1 MRMAATALSPRC
13 LVCGLPLSG
22 AAGALLS
29 LIGVR
34 RGARNPH
41 CCTRCNM
48 HIEEGRLVELTML
61 FADLSSFT
69 ELTNRL
75 GAEETHRVVDQ
86 YLREAAA
93 VLSARG
99 AYIDKFIGDAVMA
112 FFNVPVKRPDH
123 AAAAVAAAQELQKRL
138 PALSREL
145 GQELRASVGIATGF
159 ARVGR
164 LGSDDV
170 KDYTAIG
177 DVVNQAARL
186 QAQAKA
192 GEILVSDGAYARVA
206 AAYPGVRPE
215 TLTLKGFREPATAYR
230 LTAEGTAAPAGEPP
244 PPPAGPVL
252 GWSSFALALLGGG
265 CLGKAFAGSLWLS
278 LSAGAGSGLLA
289 LVVWLDRSPLRV
301 PLLLAAAA
309 ASSASLFLALKEQ
322 RARRAQEARHG
333 CIVATP
339 SERRRNLLVT
349 AASALALLAAG
360 AEFALHRPE
369 GKLWR
374 RSQGLAH
381 PSER

>member
-1 MRMAATALSPRC
+1 MPAPALSARC
-13 LVCGLPLSG
+13 LVCGLPLTG
-22 AAGALLS
+22 AAGAVLAVL
-29 LIGVR
+29 GVR

-69 ELTNRL
+69 ELTDRL
-75 GAEETHRVVDQ
+75 GAVETHRVVDK

-99 AYIDKFIGDAVMA
+99 AFIDKFIGDAVMA

-123 AAAAVAAAQELQKRL
+123 AAAAVAAAQELQRRL

-145 GQELRASVGIATGF
+145 GQELRASIGIATGF

-164 LGSDDV
+164 LGSDDP

-177 DVVNQAARL
+177 GVVNQAARL

-192 GEILVSDGAYARVA
+192 GEILVSDQAYAQVA
-206 AAYPGVRPE
+206 GSYPGAKPE

-230 LTAEGTAAPAGEPP
+230 LTADGAAAVSGDAP

-252 GWSSFALALLGGG
+252 GWSGFALALMGGG
-265 CLGKAFAGSLWLS
+265 CLGKVFLGSAALS
-278 LSAGAGSGLLA
+278 LSTGAGSALLA
-289 LVVWLDRSPLRV
+289 LVLWLDASPLRV
-301 PLLLAAAA
+301 PVLAAASA
-309 ASSASLFLALKEQ
+309 AALASLVMAWREHRE
-322 RARRAQEARHG
+322 RAAAEARNG

-339 SERRRNLLVT
+339 SERRRNALVAAASLATLLV
-349 AASALALLAAG
+349 AG
-360 AEFALHRPE
+360 GELWLHRPE
-369 GKLWR
+369 GRLWR
-374 RSQGLAH
+374 RSQGLALPH
-381 PSER
+381 ER